1 MAHDYSTTL
10 EAADPYCLRGGEAA
24 TLLAG
29 HPWKRFVVLG
39 DSVAEG
45 IGDRVEG
52 YDALPFPDRL
62 AAELTR
68 RQPELAYLNL
78 GRRNLRTAQVRAQQL
93 GPALAF
99 GPDLALVVCGANDAL
114 RPGYEARAEAVD
126 RELAAMV
133 RALLDHGA
141 HVLTV
146 SLFVLSS
153 YPGVPAWLRAAFRQ
167 RMRLL
172 ARRTTAVAATLGTI
186 HVDLAARP
194 AGAHLPAQ
202 RAAPPSGARL
212 LLRRRLDIGQ
222 HRHVRRHLPQPR
234 QRGLLHGGHGRVPA
248 GPGGQVPRCGRG
260 L

>member
-186 HVDLAARP
+186 HVDLAAHP
-194 AGAHLPAQ
+194 AGADPDMQSGDGLHGNGRSQAIAAAQ
-202 RAAPPSGARL
+202 AV
-212 LLRRRLDIGQ
+212 RRLGA
-222 HRHVRRHLPQPR
+222 HLGNTFPTEPR
-234 QRGLLHGGHGRVPA
+234 A
-248 GPGGQVPRCGRG
+248 
-260 L
+260 